1 MGILTRDSTL
11 FKVSLEPRVAPK
23 VGRITTKKEKMKK
36 EKKNEKNENG
46 EPNGNKAAR
55 FTVKDRAT
63 G

>member
-36 EKKNEKNENG
+36 EKKMKKMKM
-46 EPNGNKAAR
+46 GNPMETR
-55 FTVKDRAT
+55 QRASQ
-63 G
+63 